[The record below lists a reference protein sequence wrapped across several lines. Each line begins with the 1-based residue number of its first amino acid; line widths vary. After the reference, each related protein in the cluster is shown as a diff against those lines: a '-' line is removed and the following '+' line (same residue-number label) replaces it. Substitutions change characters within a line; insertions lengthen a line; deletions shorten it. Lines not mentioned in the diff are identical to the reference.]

1 MSLGNSWRNLADA
14 HGTVALSIQRFN
26 SEKGSN
32 DLLIVDYSPLR
43 TTNNLDILSKE
54 IIQISSKYN
63 ESISS
68 IEDTNIQTLGFSNYE
83 ISLTEHA
90 IWTIPV
96 TGLVFNFIDRK
107 AAKILAQELADKYI
121 HGVSPI

>member
-1 MSLGNSWRNLADA
+1 
-14 HGTVALSIQRFN
+14 
-26 SEKGSN
+26 
-32 DLLIVDYSPLR
+32 
-43 TTNNLDILSKE
+43 LDTLSKE
-54 IIQISSKYN
+54 ILEISSKYN

-107 AAKILAQELADKYI
+107 VAKILAQELADKYVNGI
-121 HGVSPI
+121 SPN

>member
-1 MSLGNSWRNLADA
+1 M
-14 HGTVALSIQRFN
+14 
-26 SEKGSN
+26 
-32 DLLIVDYSPLR
+32 DL
-43 TTNNLDILSKE
+43 LSKE
-54 IIQISSKYN
+54 ILQTSSKYN

-68 IEDTNIQTLGFSNYE
+68 IEDTNMQTLGFSNYE

-96 TGLVFNFIDRK
+96 TGLIFNFIDRK

-121 HGVSPI
+121 HGI